1 MTDVEEICMKIL
13 PFRTLDHEKNAL
25 IASIFMKK
33 MNKNKSLFLSSF
45 GVYFAMLIL
54 IDGDV
59 N

>member
-1 MTDVEEICMKIL
+1 MYELMKIL
-13 PFRTLDHEKNAL
+13 PFRTLDHENNAL

>member
-13 PFRTLDHEKNAL
+13 PFCTLDHENNAL